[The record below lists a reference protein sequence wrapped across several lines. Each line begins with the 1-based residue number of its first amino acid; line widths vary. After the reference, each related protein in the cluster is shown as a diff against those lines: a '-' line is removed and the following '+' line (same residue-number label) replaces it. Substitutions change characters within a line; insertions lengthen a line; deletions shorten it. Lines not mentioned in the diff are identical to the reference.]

1 MSKLKE
7 IYEIDRR
14 ILKSDSIRYSPAE
27 TSTINTPNSQIY
39 INIPRKDSVISLMNS
54 YLDLNFEV
62 IKRADISRYGNGN
75 DIRLVNLAPIALFSN
90 FKLTTSSGKH
100 LEDISHAHLVSLMYK
115 LLTSSKNSDDLSIR
129 FDRSRAR
136 RQDEMTDNERVKGK
150 YHVRIMLK
158 DVFGFAEHQEKATFG
173 LGYKLTLT
181 RNKDEAVID
190 KVASIAEC
198 RIKIDHIHWSVP
210 HYTPSMSHQGIM
222 SKQILNKTPTEL
234 RYVERS
240 FFMKEVNNQNVWNF
254 ELGSQENMN
263 VPIWIVIGFQQQD
276 RQDNQ
281 KLNNDTFCRLPVVSA
296 QCVIGAEKYPDA
308 GILSNYDDD
317 DYSQGYHQIK
327 EAFEALTKHD
337 ILQPYI
343 SEEDFRSSNAAAND
357 VGYNLYVFDIRYQK
371 NYTASQPIKVEFKF
385 DGVVPNN
392 INGYALVLTNKLVC
406 KSSDGQRHFDLISLK
421 FNFFITL
428 SFSFI
433 VKSVLFNN
441 DSLYLSFKL
450 SRR

>member
-1 MSKLKE
+1 MFKLNE
-7 IYEIDRR
+7 NYEVDRR
-14 ILKSDSIRYSPAE
+14 ILKCDYIRYSPAE

-39 INIPRKDSVISLMNS
+39 INIPREDSVISLLNS

-62 IKRADISRYGNGN
+62 IKKTDDSRYGNGN
-75 DIRLVNLAPIALFSN
+75 DIRLVNLGPIALFSN

-100 LEDISHAHLVSLMYK
+100 IEGISHAHLVSLMYK
-115 LLTSSKNSDDLSIR
+115 LITSSKNSDDLSIG
-129 FDRSRAR
+129 FDRSMAR
-136 RQDEMTDNERVKGK
+136 RRDEMTNNKRVKGK

-158 DVFGFAEHQEKATFG
+158 DVFGFAEVQEKATYG

-190 KVASIAEC
+190 KVAGIAEA
-198 RIKIDHIHWSVP
+198 RIKIDHIHWYVP
-210 HYTPSMSHQGIM
+210 HYTPSMSQQAIM

-240 FFMKEVNNQNVWNF
+240 VFMKEVNNQNLWNF

-263 VPIWIVIGFQQQD
+263 VPIWIIIGFQQQD
-276 RQDNQ
+276 RQDSQN
-281 KLNNDTFCRLPVVSA
+281 LNNDSFCRLPVLSA
-296 QCVIGAEKYPDA
+296 QCVIGTEKYPDA
-308 GILSNYDDD
+308 GIIINYDDD

-327 EAFEALTKHD
+327 EAFKALTKDD

-343 SEEDFRSSNAAAND
+343 SQEDFRTSNVVASD

-392 INGYALVLTNKLVC
+392 VNGYALVLTNKLVSI
-406 KSSDGQRHFDLISLK
+406 SSDGQRHFDLI
-421 FNFFITL
+421 
-428 SFSFI
+428 
-433 VKSVLFNN
+433 
-441 DSLYLSFKL
+441 
-450 SRR
+450 